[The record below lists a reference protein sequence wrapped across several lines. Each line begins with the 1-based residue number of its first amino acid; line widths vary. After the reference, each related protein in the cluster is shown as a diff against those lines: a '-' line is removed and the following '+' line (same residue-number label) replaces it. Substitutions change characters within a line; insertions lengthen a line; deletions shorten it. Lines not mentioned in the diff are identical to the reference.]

1 MQGPGTYHYML
12 SRGGEEEKEN
22 RDRDGGKGKQ
32 LGDELVL
39 LLLLLLHTEARINVT
54 LHVTLTGQESI
65 YLAVDDSRAWT
76 VITNETEN
84 YK

>member
-1 MQGPGTYHYML
+1 ML

-39 LLLLLLHTEARINVT
+39 LLLLLHTEARIN
-54 LHVTLTGQESI
+54 LACNSHGTGVH
-65 YLAVDDSRAWT
+65 LFGCR
-76 VITNETEN
+76 
-84 YK
+84 

>member
-39 LLLLLLHTEARINVT
+39 LLLLLHTEARINVT

-65 YLAVDDSRAWT
+65 YLAVDDSRACT

>member
-1 MQGPGTYHYML
+1 ML

-22 RDRDGGKGKQ
+22 RDRDDGKGKQ
-32 LGDELVL
+32 LRDELV

-65 YLAVDDSRAWT
+65 YLAVDDSRACT

>member
-39 LLLLLLHTEARINVT
+39 LLLLLHTEAQINVT

-65 YLAVDDSRAWT
+65 YLAVDDSRACT

>member
-1 MQGPGTYHYML
+1 ML

-32 LGDELVL
+32 LGDELV

-65 YLAVDDSRAWT
+65 YLAVDDSRACT

>member
-39 LLLLLLHTEARINVT
+39 LLLLHTEARINVT

-65 YLAVDDSRAWT
+65 YLAVDDSRACT

>member
-39 LLLLLLHTEARINVT
+39 LLLLLHTEARINVT

-65 YLAVDDSRAWT
+65 YLAVDDSRACT
-76 VITNETEN
+76 VITNEN

>member
-22 RDRDGGKGKQ
+22 RDRDGGKEKQ
-32 LGDELVL
+32 LGDELV

-65 YLAVDDSRAWT
+65 YLAVDDSRACT

>member
-39 LLLLLLHTEARINVT
+39 LLLLLLHTEARIN
-54 LHVTLTGQESI
+54 LACNSHGTGVH
-65 YLAVDDSRAWT
+65 LFGCR
-76 VITNETEN
+76 
-84 YK
+84 

>member
-32 LGDELVL
+32 LGEELVL
-39 LLLLLLHTEARINVT
+39 LLLSHTEA
-54 LHVTLTGQESI
+54 
-65 YLAVDDSRAWT
+65 
-76 VITNETEN
+76 
-84 YK
+84 

>member
-1 MQGPGTYHYML
+1 ML

-39 LLLLLLHTEARINVT
+39 LLLLLHTEARINVT
-54 LHVTLTGQESI
+54 LHVTLMGQESI
-65 YLAVDDSRAWT
+65 YLAVDDSRACT

>member
-22 RDRDGGKGKQ
+22 RDRDGGKGKK
-32 LGDELVL
+32 LGDELV

-65 YLAVDDSRAWT
+65 YLAVDDSRACT

>member
-32 LGDELVL
+32 LGDKLV

-65 YLAVDDSRAWT
+65 YLAVDDSRACT

>member
-22 RDRDGGKGKQ
+22 RDRDGGKEKQ

-39 LLLLLLHTEARINVT
+39 LLLLLHTEARIN
-54 LHVTLTGQESI
+54 LACNSHGTGVH
-65 YLAVDDSRAWT
+65 LFGCR
-76 VITNETEN
+76 
-84 YK
+84 

>member
-39 LLLLLLHTEARINVT
+39 LLLLLHTEARIN
-54 LHVTLTGQESI
+54 LACNSHGTGVH
-65 YLAVDDSRAWT
+65 LFGCR
-76 VITNETEN
+76 
-84 YK
+84 

>member
-39 LLLLLLHTEARINVT
+39 LLLLLHTEARINVT

-65 YLAVDDSRAWT
+65 YLAVDDSRACT
-76 VITNETEN
+76 VISNETEN

>member
-39 LLLLLLHTEARINVT
+39 LLLLLHTEARINVT
-54 LHVTLTGQESI
+54 LHITLTGQESI
-65 YLAVDDSRAWT
+65 YLAVDDSRACT

>member
-32 LGDELVL
+32 LGDKLV
-39 LLLLLLHTEARINVT
+39 LLLLLHTEARINVT

-65 YLAVDDSRAWT
+65 YLAVDDSRACT
-76 VITNETEN
+76 VITNETKN

>member
-39 LLLLLLHTEARINVT
+39 LLLLLHTEARINVT

-65 YLAVDDSRAWT
+65 YLAVDDSRACS

>member
-22 RDRDGGKGKQ
+22 RDRDGGKEKQ
-32 LGDELVL
+32 LGDELV

-54 LHVTLTGQESI
+54 FPCNSHGTGVH
-65 YLAVDDSRAWT
+65 LFGCR
-76 VITNETEN
+76 
-84 YK
+84 

>member
-1 MQGPGTYHYML
+1 MQGPGTYHYLL

-32 LGDELVL
+32 LGDELV

-65 YLAVDDSRAWT
+65 YLAVDDSRACT

>member
-1 MQGPGTYHYML
+1 ML

-22 RDRDGGKGKQ
+22 RDRDGGKEKQ
-32 LGDELVL
+32 LGDELV

-65 YLAVDDSRAWT
+65 YLAVDDSRACT